1 MQQIV
6 EKIVRFLEKK
16 GAAPVADH
24 QVYVYGV
31 DAALYTIIST
41 AGLILI
47 GSLLGRV
54 LETILIIAVFYTN
67 QTIGGGFHASTH
79 MRCFIVMSFGL
90 VIALALLNCQPSYIG
105 IGAIAAGAGTLL
117 LAFPLKL
124 HRNKAYLASKSAE
137 QRRRSRVVVCIE
149 LFVFVALGY
158 LGTANILYAYALGMA
173 VSAVSRLIV
182 ILPKLRKN
190 TERNL

>member
-31 DAALYTIIST
+31 DAALYTI
-41 AGLILI
+41 
-47 GSLLGRV
+47 
-54 LETILIIAVFYTN
+54 
-67 QTIGGGFHASTH
+67 
-79 MRCFIVMSFGL
+79 
-90 VIALALLNCQPSYIG
+90 ALLNCQPSYIG

-137 QRRRSRVVVCIE
+137 LRRRSRVVVCIE

>member
-90 VIALALLNCQPSYIG
+90 LNCQPSYIG

-137 QRRRSRVVVCIE
+137 LRRRSRVVVCIE